1 MRPGFLPEDEH
12 KASVPVDRLLMP
24 AEGPPAYTSLLGTEP
39 WKVPTGLFSTG
50 LPTTPRLATP
60 ESREFRITPD
70 TLRFFASKADEIIAH
85 THGVESAFCHA
96 SARIELQQEE
106 LHRQVTK
113 VDDIRARLGALRGPR
128 QDHIEARVR
137 VIQAG
142 QQTLLGRLDRVLVEL
157 AKRANPTLSDH
168 ETKWFGELGRM
179 REQVLGAGK
188 YDEASLRAR
197 MQSVRTK
204 DNNLFFLRVCFVYTH
219 YLAPLQLKREYDRLL
234 PHLKV
239 LSEREQAQAKSMQE
253 KNLGLGV
260 SQAFEFGQQFNK
272 EYVFL
277 PSLPMRLGPEP
288 WISRRAKLEKL
299 QTDVLELASR
309 LDLPLSRPP
318 TLQGS

>member
-1 MRPGFLPEDEH
+1 MRFVSFPLNMRPGFLPEDEH

-85 THGVESAFCHA
+85 THGVESAFRHA

-106 LHRQVTK
+106 LQRQVTK
-113 VDDIRARLGALRGPR
+113 VDDIRARLGEFRGPR

-137 VIQAG
+137 AVQAG
-142 QQTLLGRLDRVLVEL
+142 QQTLLARLDRVLGEL

-204 DNNLFFLRVCFVYTH
+204 DKQFFIFLRVCAFCMLIIGTFT
-219 YLAPLQLKREYDRLL
+219 AET
-234 PHLKV
+234 
-239 LSEREQAQAKSMQE
+239 
-253 KNLGLGV
+253 GV
-260 SQAFEFGQQFNK
+260 
-272 EYVFL
+272 
-277 PSLPMRLGPEP
+277 
-288 WISRRAKLEKL
+288 
-299 QTDVLELASR
+299 
-309 LDLPLSRPP
+309 
-318 TLQGS
+318 